1 MPDLVDTFFKRDL
14 TEAEQE
20 ALSRELLNSDKAA
33 LKFESKAKALYLS
46 FGLAVPIM
54 RWPKQGKLPW
64 HTASAHSAGH
74 GAGLLH
80 HLIHVTHLSHWIW
93 PSLIVVGVTGSVATW
108 HHLEKSAPP
117 VEAVKI
123 AATPIPAPIPVKRV
137 SAPQSIPIN
146 SRVTPVALTAGTPPV
161 FASLSVEVSQAHEG
175 QMTVRV
181 LDMTGQEVLG
191 LYQGDLKAG
200 DWVFT
205 WDGKLLDGS
214 PAKAGFYR
222 IEIQSGAYIQ
232 RKTIQ
237 IQ

>member
-1 MPDLVDTFFKRDL
+1 VPDLVDAFFKRDL

-46 FGLAVPIM
+46 FGLAVPII

-64 HTASAHSAGH
+64 HTASTHPAGH

-80 HLIHVTHLSHWIW
+80 HWIQVTHLSHWIW
-93 PSLIVVGVTGSVATW
+93 PSLFVVGVMGSVATW
-108 HHLEKSAPP
+108 HHLEKTAPP
-117 VEAVKI
+117 VEPVKVV
-123 AATPIPAPIPVKRV
+123 ATSIPVKRI
-137 SAPQSIPIN
+137 SAPQPISV
-146 SRVTPVALTAGTPPV
+146 SRQVTPVALTSGTPPV

-181 LDMTGQEVLG
+181 LEMTGQEVLG

-232 RKTIQ
+232 RKIIQ